1 MSAKYKETLAR
12 LKENDVKIYV
22 KDISE
27 VPQGYEPLTGPRGGI
42 YYIADSKRC
51 SS

>member
-27 VPQGYEPLTGPRGGI
+27 VPQGYEPLDWAKRRGLLYCG
-42 YYIADSKRC
+42 
-51 SS
+51 